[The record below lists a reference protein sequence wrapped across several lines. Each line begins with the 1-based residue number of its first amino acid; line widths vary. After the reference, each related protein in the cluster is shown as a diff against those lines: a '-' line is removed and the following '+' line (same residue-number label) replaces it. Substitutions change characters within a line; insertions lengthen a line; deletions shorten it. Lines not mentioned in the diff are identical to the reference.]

1 MNPIIKKKGGT
12 SWFPLFIIYNCLV
25 LKYRY
30 TKKSVME
37 KSYKKR
43 TQKDYNLS
51 LKLQVVKQVESG
63 ELSTTQA
70 QRKYGIQSRSTVVSW
85 LRKYGSFDWE
95 NQTPSNMAKTP
106 EQKIME
112 LEQKVRILEKQK
124 AHLEDQVKKKDQK
137 AILFD
142 MMIELAEKEYNISIR
157 KNSKP
162 K

>member
-1 MNPIIKKKGGT
+1 MHSSTPFFYLV
-12 SWFPLFIIYNCLV
+12 SLV

>member
-1 MNPIIKKKGGT
+1 MSKN
-12 SWFPLFIIYNCLV
+12 Y
-25 LKYRY
+25 
-30 TKKSVME
+30 E
-37 KSYKKR
+37 KR
-43 TQKDYNLS
+43 TQKDYNLR
-51 LKLQVVKQVESG
+51 LKLQVVGQVERG

-70 QRKYGIQSRSTVVSW
+70 QRMYGIQARSTVVNW

-95 NQTPSNMAKTP
+95 NQTPSNMPKTP

-112 LEQKVRILEKQK
+112 LEQKVRLLEKQK
-124 AHLEDQVKKKDQK
+124 AFLEKQVEQKDKK

-142 MMIELAEKEYNISIR
+142 MMIDVAEKQYNIPIR